1 MSEEN
6 GQWFVI
12 QVLSGHEKKVKRTIE
27 EGIRS
32 HSMQDFVKEI
42 VVPEENVAEI
52 KAGEQ
57 KIREKRLWPGYALVK
72 MVLTDDAWQFIKSMN
87 GVIDFLGKGKPVP
100 LSEKEVQQILSD
112 LSSRKDEVVHKH
124 DIKVGDSVKIID
136 GVFVNFIGSVT
147 SVNHEKG
154 SLSVMVSIFGRD
166 TKVEDLE
173 FWQVEEV
180 PLDAEVE

>member
-1 MSEEN
+1 MSEES

-12 QVLSGHEKKVKRTIE
+12 QVLSGHEKKVKRALD
-27 EGIRS
+27 EGVRS
-32 HSMQDFVKEI
+32 HSMEEFVKEI
-42 VVPEENVAEI
+42 VVPEENVVEI

-57 KIREKRLWPGYALVK
+57 KIREKRLWPGYALVR
-72 MVLTDDAWQFIKSMN
+72 MVLTDESWQFIKTTN

-100 LSEKEVQQILSD
+100 LSQKEVEQILND
-112 LSSRKDEVVHKH
+112 LKQKKGEVVHKH
-124 DIKVGDSVKIID
+124 DIKIGDSVKIVD
-136 GVFVNFIGSVT
+136 GVFINFIGSVT
-147 SVNHEKG
+147 NVNHEKG

-180 PLDAEVE
+180 PHDAEVE

>member
-27 EGIRS
+27 EGVKS
-32 HSMQDFVKEI
+32 HQMESFVKEV

-72 MVLTDDAWQFIKSMN
+72 MVLTDESWQFIKTMN

-100 LSEKEVQQILSD
+100 LSEGEVEQILND
-112 LSSRKDEVVHKH
+112 LKQRKGEVVHKH
-124 DIKVGDSVKIID
+124 DIKIGDSVKIID
-136 GVFVNFIGSVT
+136 GVFINFIGSVT
-147 SVNHEKG
+147 EVNHEKG

>member
-12 QVLSGHEKKVKRTIE
+12 QVLSGHEKKVKRALE

-32 HSMQDFVKEI
+32 HNMEDLVKEV
-42 VVPEENVAEI
+42 VVPEENVAEV

-57 KIREKRLWPGYALVK
+57 KIREKRLWPGYALVR
-72 MVLTDDAWQFIKSMN
+72 MVLTDDTWHFIKTTN

-100 LSEKEVQQILSD
+100 LAQAEVEQILSD
-112 LSSRKDEVVHKH
+112 LKQKKGEVVHKH

-136 GVFVNFIGSVT
+136 GVFVNFIGTVT
-147 SVNHEKG
+147 DVNHEKG
-154 SLSVMVSIFGRD
+154 SLGVMVSIFGRD

-180 PLDAEVE
+180 AHDAEVE